1 MIKKNND
8 NASIQDFTKLNIV
21 LGTILEAFQN
31 ALLLELDDNTR
42 KKTQSLL
49 EATKKR
55 EKRLKDFWH

>member
-31 ALLLELDDNTR
+31 EKAKKPAYILKIDFGKKLELNLLL
-42 KKTQSLL
+42 
-49 EATKKR
+49 
-55 EKRLKDFWH
+55 LK